1 MRDGPPS
8 KWLVNG
14 LKTLRLRNLS
24 YYEMLYNNL
33 AQHVNGSVGSIR
45 RGQILVHLNNYH
57 PLKGCTLQSSLVYMK
72 LATDIGRRNCL

>member
-33 AQHVNGSVGSIR
+33 AQHGNGSVGSIR
-45 RGQILVHLNNYH
+45 RG
-57 PLKGCTLQSSLVYMK
+57 
-72 LATDIGRRNCL
+72 